1 ALRRHSAVFDFAY
14 LVTDIAI
21 LSSGLVLVEL
31 RVAELKKET
40 LRRSFDLAHEQLG
53 MFTAQWIEELFDL
66 TMKSLE
72 EQSSSSID
80 VDMKIRLLEER
91 AKEIESK
98 ENELVLV
105 EKKIKDCNFEL
116 ACKEK
121 ELGLVRKRNGVCNS
135 ELQSKEDELNLVKNS
150 AEKWPKRL
158 NLKKEEQKRLESLD
172 GKAIEG
178 SEKELV
184 LRKEQKASIRA
195 MIEACTE
202 KLEAIEESYDAA
214 KAKLESEKKE
224 LELTQTFMKDLL
236 VKRSLHEDNIQS
248 LQSTIR
254 LRENELECKEKE
266 LELKEREFCRIQER
280 IEESSQELLLKE
292 NQLKSV
298 LACIE
303 DCSKEDQFEEHV
315 REFELRE
322 REFDSLRKA
331 VEDSSKNLE
340 LRQKKLS
347 DILQLHRKKSAG
359 PENLTSSGRNLQILL
374 NQHLQRHDVIF
385 CKVFETI
392 RRAADP
398 ALLVLD
404 AMSGFYP
411 HSREGYVGFDLSS
424 LAPKINSQVQG
435 EALKVAV
442 EWKKNMEDTVKDS
455 LVVLGFLH
463 LLAAYKLASA
473 FDCNELASLLDIVAN
488 HRQTPK
494 LRRSL
499 GFADE
504 VPVTHHDVASEINPL
519 VRDEAMKVAGE
530 WKEKMRAAVE
540 NSLEVLGLL
549 HLLGAFR
556 LAPAFDGNELES
568 LLAIVAE
575 DRQTPKLCR
584 SLGFADKVP

>member
-1 ALRRHSAVFDFAY
+1 
-14 LVTDIAI
+14 
-21 LSSGLVLVEL
+21 
-31 RVAELKKET
+31 
-40 LRRSFDLAHEQLG
+40 
-53 MFTAQWIEELFDL
+53 
-66 TMKSLE
+66 
-72 EQSSSSID
+72 
-80 VDMKIRLLEER
+80 
-91 AKEIESK
+91 
-98 ENELVLV
+98 
-105 EKKIKDCNFEL
+105 
-116 ACKEK
+116 
-121 ELGLVRKRNGVCNS
+121 
-135 ELQSKEDELNLVKNS
+135 
-150 AEKWPKRL
+150 
-158 NLKKEEQKRLESLD
+158 
-172 GKAIEG
+172 
-178 SEKELV
+178 
-184 LRKEQKASIRA
+184 

-303 DCSKEDQFEEHV
+303 DCSKEDQVKEKELISVGKSIVKWARREGDSLKKDLEDRVEDLEIKERQFEEHV

-411 HSREGYVGFDLSS
+411 HSREGYVGFD
-424 LAPKINSQVQG
+424 
-435 EALKVAV
+435 VAV

-504 VPVTHHDVASEINPL
+504 VPVTHHVSTPLGFSTHSSSSLETNANPVL
-519 VRDEAMKVAGE
+519 SDCGKLKVE
-530 WKEKMRAAVE
+530 LKEKETELKARECAGFQKRHEERCHELALKENRLKSVQASVE
-540 NSLEVLGLL
+540 DFSKEFQVQEKMLISVGKSIVKLL
-549 HLLGAFR
+549 
-556 LAPAFDGNELES
+556 
-568 LLAIVAE
+568 
-575 DRQTPKLCR
+575 K
-584 SLGFADKVP
+584 